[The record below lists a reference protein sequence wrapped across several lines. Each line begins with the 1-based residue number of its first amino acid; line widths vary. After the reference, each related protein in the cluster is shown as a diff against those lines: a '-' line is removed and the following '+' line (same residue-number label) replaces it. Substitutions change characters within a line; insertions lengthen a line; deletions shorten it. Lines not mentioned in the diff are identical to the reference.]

1 MLYRKSPPTAPRLLL
16 RIVATAG
23 AGALLAMT
31 GCSSSSS
38 EGSATTPPSDASADD
53 AVTPVC
59 GSGLVC
65 GSLAAPPP
73 DGGDSE
79 DAGATGPCGGHVCGT
94 IALPQ
99 DAGDLDAADGHAPV
113 TGGDTGAPTDASD
126 DATGPC
132 HPVCGIIV
140 APDH

>member
-1 MLYRKSPPTAPRLLL
+1 MLYRKAPPNPPRLLL

-38 EGSATTPPSDASADD
+38 EGSATITPSDASADD
-53 AVTPVC
+53 AMMLAC
-59 GSGLVC
+59 GAGLVC

-73 DGGDSE
+73 DGGDSG
-79 DAGATGPCGGHVCGT
+79 DAGATGPCGGHVCGS

-99 DAGDLDAADGHAPV
+99 DAGDLDAADGHVADA
-113 TGGDTGAPTDASD
+113 GGDSEAPTDASE
-126 DATGPC
+126 DATGFC
-132 HPVCGIIV
+132 HPCGVVV